1 MDALISASISITDA
15 SFIRF
20 KTCIVVIAFMTICIA
35 AIGIDD
41 KGKEAIVFATD
52 HMVSYPQMGQFE
64 KTIDKYKKLNTN
76 TVAMLSG
83 NPLIFE
89 TLIGK
94 CRKECSFDEIA
105 QTIQSSMIE
114 LKEQI
119 IQKQLLDI
127 YKINY
132 DYLKEVLKAPIPNPY
147 IDNLL
152 RAISGFS
159 LQTSILLIGFK
170 DDTAQIAEIIE
181 NAISNLRDIAFG
193 AIGSG
198 AVQALNTLLFQGQS
212 SNDSLAATLY
222 NVYKAKRNAE
232 VSVGVGKETDI
243 MILTKAGLTEI
254 NDDNIK
260 ILSTIYES
268 ELKFGKTNEKVKEM
282 LNSTLK

>member
-1 MDALISASISITDA
+1 
-15 SFIRF
+15 
-20 KTCIVVIAFMTICIA
+20 MTICIA
-35 AIGIDD
+35 AIGVDE

-52 HMVSYPQMGQFE
+52 HMVSWPQMGQFE

-132 DYLKEVLKAPIPNPY
+132 DYIKEVLKAPIPNPY

-159 LQTSILLIGFK
+159 LQTSILLVGFK
-170 DDTAQIAEIIE
+170 DDTAQIAEVIE

-232 VSVGVGKETDI
+232 VSIGVGKETDI

-254 NDDNIK
+254 SDDNIK

-282 LNSTLK
+282 LNSSFK

>member
-1 MDALISASISITDA
+1 
-15 SFIRF
+15 
-20 KTCIVVIAFMTICIA
+20 MTICIA

-52 HMVSYPQMGQFE
+52 HMISYPQMGQFE
-64 KTIDKYKKLNTN
+64 KNIEKYKKLNSN

-94 CRKECSFDEIA
+94 CKKDCSFEEIA
-105 QTIQSSMIE
+105 QTIQSSMNE

-119 IQKQLLDI
+119 IQKQLFDI

-132 DYLKEVLKAPIPNPY
+132 EYIREVLKAPIPNPY

-152 RAISGFS
+152 RTISVFT

-170 DDTAQIAEIIE
+170 DETAQIAEVIE
-181 NAISNLRDIAFG
+181 NAINNLRDIAFG

-198 AVQALNTLLFQGQS
+198 AVQALNTLLFQVQS
-212 SNDSLAATLY
+212 KDDTLASTLY

-232 VSVGVGKETDI
+232 VAIGVGKDTDV
-243 MILTKAGLTEI
+243 MILTTTGLTEI
-254 NDDNIK
+254 TDDNIK
-260 ILSTIYES
+260 ILSSIYES
-268 ELKFGKTNEKVKEM
+268 ELKFGKTNEKVKEI
-282 LNSTLK
+282 LKSSFK